1 MTLSTKKHSQGG
13 GDGGG
18 MAESLVGRVG
28 GRYKGGSE
36 LTGWAWGQTATSVLD
51 LSGIYISETLTLQ
64 MISKITLT
72 EQVYANKA

>member
-1 MTLSTKKHSQGG
+1 MV
-13 GDGGG
+13 
-18 MAESLVGRVG
+18 ESLEEGAG
-28 GRYKGGSE
+28 KRYKGGGES
-36 LTGWAWGQTATSVLD
+36 TGWAWGQTVTSVLD

>member
-1 MTLSTKKHSQGG
+1 MTITTKNTCS
-13 GDGGG
+13 
-18 MAESLVGRVG
+18 VGEMEEELERGAG
-28 GRYKGGSE
+28 GRYKGGNE
-36 LTGWAWGQTATSVLD
+36 LTGWAWGQTVTSVLD